1 MRWYTIEGRRI
12 PMAREQAGVNLSWR
26 RISIRIRGG
35 RSLPVIAACL
45 MTLVMVFGLALM
57 PMSVSAHT
65 SLLQTDP
72 APNSTLDHSPD
83 LITLHFDQP
92 LQAGFNKVTIFDVG
106 QRPVTTVPNPAAG
119 TDPSALTIGVP
130 TLKTGVYSVLWQV
143 LSSDG
148 HPVRGAF
155 VFTVAL
161 PGDPSPAPVASVPD
175 IAGISTSNRPPFLAV
190 VLRGLRYAGIAA
202 LVGGIGI
209 FLATILPAL
218 RELPE
223 EERAGLRRT
232 LDQRIQRWLFIALGI
247 ALGAHLFS
255 LIVQVATVNGITLGE
270 ALQWARISDLVR
282 NTTYGAVW
290 RMQGILLLAIGEW
303 LILLPTMGRLRLPRF
318 PLGIVANAARPTVA
332 TAETET
338 VPLAPLW
345 GWGVAL
351 LGGLALLLISVFGG
365 HALDVK
371 THPALAM
378 LADFLHLTVM
388 SLWFGGIILMVG
400 LVPPLLHSTVGAT
413 QRRAM
418 GAIIGRFS
426 HLALI
431 SIGVLT
437 VTGIYAVTLHTTR
450 DTIGTTTYGLV
461 VIGKVALVAG
471 IVLVAALNR
480 FGLKRW
486 IARDV
491 ESGTAARAQTML
503 LRGMSAEVILAVAV
517 IGLTGLLTQLPPA
530 NSQATGVGAIIA
542 LPSAPVE
549 AVVAQPVL
557 EADDVRSYLTVE
569 TKGTDTTF
577 DARITDTAGALRN
590 DVTRVT
596 LWLNSGDKDVGL
608 LIVPL
613 TAAGDGH
620 YRATGQWFAIGQ
632 NWLARV
638 VVRRQDVAED
648 VNLPFALQPRP
659 TAYAEEPVSLTAFLW
674 PRLLPDAMRGID
686 LLLIG
691 VALFLFAVIVR
702 LSRVARRATW
712 SGAIG
717 LIVLGATLMAW
728 YSVPTTPLTGRG
740 NPLPTTQDTLMQ
752 GSVLYAQNCAVCHG
766 ANGAGIGKPGTQLTA
781 ATGQRYTDG
790 DLYWL
795 LTNGVAGK
803 GMPPY
808 TTRLS
813 PTERWQVVRY
823 LRSILPRGQ

>member
-1 MRWYTIEGRRI
+1 MPII
-12 PMAREQAGVNLSWR
+12 GVCL
-26 RISIRIRGG
+26 
-35 RSLPVIAACL
+35 IA
-45 MTLVMVFGLALM
+45 LVLIFGLALL
-57 PMSVSAHT
+57 PLPVAAHT

-72 APNSTLDHSPD
+72 TPNSTLDHSPET
-83 LITLHFDQP
+83 ITLHFDQP
-92 LQAGFNKVTIFDVG
+92 LQAGFSKVTIFDAS

-130 TLKTGVYSVLWQV
+130 KLKTGVYSVLWQV
-143 LSSDG
+143 LSPDG

-161 PGDPSPAPVASVPD
+161 PGDPPPAPVASVPD

-190 VLRGLRYAGIAA
+190 LLRGLRYAGIAA
-202 LVGGIGI
+202 LVGGVGV
-209 FLATILPAL
+209 FLMTILPAL
-218 RELPE
+218 KELPE
-223 EERAGLRRT
+223 EERADLSRM
-232 LDQRIQRWLFIALGI
+232 LDQRMQRWLFIALGI

-255 LIVQVATVNGITLGE
+255 LIVQVATVNSITLGE
-270 ALQWARISDLVR
+270 ALQWGRVSDLVK

-290 RMQGILLLAIGEW
+290 RMQGIILLALGEW
-303 LILLPTMGRLRLPRF
+303 LVLLPTMGRLRLPRL
-318 PLGIVANAARPTVA
+318 PLGIIAHPARSATA
-332 TAETET
+332 TAEHEVIGLT
-338 VPLAPLW
+338 PLW
-345 GWGVAL
+345 GWSVAFL
-351 LGGLALLLISVFGG
+351 AGLALLLISVFGG

-371 THPALAM
+371 VHPALAM
-378 LADFLHLTVM
+378 LADFLHLTAM

-400 LVPPLLHSTVGAT
+400 LVPPLLNGTAGAT

-426 HLALI
+426 QLALI

-437 VTGIYAVTLHTTR
+437 VTGIYAVTVHTTR
-450 DTIGTTTYGLV
+450 STIGTTTYGLV

-491 ESGTAARAQTML
+491 ESAPAARAQMLL
-503 LRGMSAEVILAVAV
+503 LRGMSAEVILGVAV

-530 NSQATGVGAIIA
+530 NTQAVAAGTTIA
-542 LPSAPVE
+542 VPSAPAEV
-549 AVVAQPVL
+549 VVAQPVL
-557 EADDVRSYLTVE
+557 EASGVRGYLTVE
-569 TKGTDTTF
+569 TKGADATF
-577 DARITDTAGALRN
+577 DARITDTAGVPRD

-596 LWLNSGDKDVGL
+596 LWLNSGDRDVGL
-608 LIVPL
+608 LTVPL
-613 TAAGDGH
+613 IAAGDGH

-638 VVRRQDVAED
+638 VVRRRDVAED
-648 VNLPFALQPRP
+648 VQLPFALQPRP
-659 TAYAEEPVSLTAFLW
+659 TAYTEEPIAPNAFLW
-674 PRLLPDAMRGID
+674 PRLLPDAARGMNP
-686 LLLIG
+686 LLIG
-691 VALFLFAVIVR
+691 IALLLFALIVR
-702 LSRVARRATW
+702 LTRASLRRATW
-712 SGAIG
+712 IGAIS

-728 YSVPTTPLTGRG
+728 YSVPTTPLTGRAD
-740 NPLPTTQDTLMQ
+740 PLPATQDILTQ
-752 GSVLYAQNCAVCHG
+752 GGVLYAQNCAVCHG
-766 ANGAGIGKPGTQLTA
+766 ANGEGIGKPGTQLTA
-781 ATGQRYTDG
+781 ATAQRYTDG

-808 TTRLS
+808 NTRLS

-823 LRSILPRGQ
+823 LRSILPHGQ

>member
-1 MRWYTIEGRRI
+1 MT
-12 PMAREQAGVNLSWR
+12 REQASVNLPR
-26 RISIRIRGG
+26 RYIRSMTRGG
-35 RSLPVIAACL
+35 RGMPGIAACL
-45 MTLVMVFGLALM
+45 FALVMAFGLAIIPM
-57 PMSVSAHT
+57 PVAAHT

-92 LQAGFNKVTIFDVG
+92 LQAGFSKVTIFDAG
-106 QRPVTTVPNPAAG
+106 QRPVTTVPNPASGA
-119 TDPSALTIGVP
+119 DPSALTIGVP

-143 LSSDG
+143 LSPDG

-161 PGDPSPAPVASVPD
+161 PGDPPPAPVAGVPD
-175 IAGISTSNRPPFLAV
+175 IAGISTSNSPPFLAV
-190 VLRGLRYAGIAA
+190 LLRGLRYAGIAA

-218 RELPE
+218 RELPA
-223 EERAGLRRT
+223 EERTGLRRT

-255 LIVQVATVNGITLGE
+255 LIVQVATVNSITLGE
-270 ALQWARISDLVR
+270 ALHWAQISDLVK

-290 RMQGILLLAIGEW
+290 RMQGILLLALGEW

-318 PLGIVANAARPTVA
+318 PLGIVANSVQPIAAM
-332 TAETET
+332 AETET
-338 VPLAPLW
+338 AHLAPLW

-351 LGGLALLLISVFGG
+351 LGGLALLLVSVFGG

-378 LADFLHLTVM
+378 LADFLHLTAM

-400 LVPPLLHSTVGAT
+400 LVPPLLHGTAGAT

-418 GAIIGRFS
+418 GAIIARFS

-461 VIGKVALVAG
+461 VIGKVALVVA

-503 LRGMSAEVILAVAV
+503 LRGMSAEVILGVAV

-530 NSQATGVGAIIA
+530 NTQATGAGAIIA

-557 EADDVRSYLTVE
+557 EADGVRGYLTVE
-569 TKGTDTTF
+569 TKGTETTF
-577 DARITDTAGALRN
+577 DARITDTTGALRN
-590 DVTRVT
+590 DVTRAT

-613 TAAGDGH
+613 SAAEDGH

-632 NWLARV
+632 NWLVRL

-659 TAYAEEPVSLTAFLW
+659 TAYTEEPVAPNAFLW
-674 PRLLPDAMRGID
+674 PRFLPNAVQG
-686 LLLIG
+686 LNPLLIG
-691 VALFLFAVIVR
+691 VALLLFVLIVR
-702 LSRVARRATW
+702 LSQAARRATW
-712 SGAIG
+712 IGAIG

-728 YSVPTTPLTGRG
+728 YSVPTPPLTGRAD
-740 NPLPTTQDTLMQ
+740 PLPATQDILMQ
-752 GSVLYAQNCAVCHG
+752 GGVLYTQNCAVCHG
-766 ANGAGIGKPGTQLTA
+766 PNGAGIGKPGTPLTA
-781 ATGQRYTDG
+781 ATSQRYTDG

-808 TTRLS
+808 NTRLS

-823 LRSILPRGQ
+823 LRSILPHG

>member
-1 MRWYTIEGRRI
+1 MTC
-12 PMAREQAGVNLSWR
+12 EQAGVNLPR
-26 RISIRIRGG
+26 RHIRSMTRGG
-35 RSLPVIAACL
+35 RGMPVIAACL
-45 MTLVMVFGLALM
+45 IALVMVFGLVFLPM
-57 PMSVSAHT
+57 PVAAHA

-72 APNSTLDHSPD
+72 PPNSTLDHSPD
-83 LITLHFDQP
+83 VISLHFDQP
-92 LQAGFNKVTIFDVG
+92 LQAGFSKVTVFDAS
-106 QRPVTTVPNPAAG
+106 QRPVTMVPNPASG

-143 LSSDG
+143 LSPDG

-161 PGDPSPAPVASVPD
+161 PGDPPPAPVASVPD
-175 IAGISTSNRPPFLAV
+175 IAGISTSNSPPFLAV
-190 VLRGLRYAGIAA
+190 LLRGLRYAGIAA

-270 ALQWARISDLVR
+270 ALQWARISDLVK

-290 RMQGILLLAIGEW
+290 RMQGILLLVLGEW
-303 LILLPTMGRLRLPRF
+303 LILLPTMGRLQLPRF
-318 PLGIVANAARPTVA
+318 PLGIVANSARPAVA
-332 TAETET
+332 TAEQET
-338 VPLAPLW
+338 AHLAPLW

-351 LGGLALLLISVFGG
+351 LGGLALLLVSVFGG

-378 LADFLHLTVM
+378 LADFLHLTAM

-400 LVPPLLHSTVGAT
+400 LVPPLLNGTAGAT

-431 SIGVLT
+431 SIAVLT

-461 VIGKVALVAG
+461 VIGKVALVAV
-471 IVLVAALNR
+471 IVLVAAFNR

-486 IARDV
+486 IACDV

-503 LRGMSAEVILAVAV
+503 LRGISAEVILGVAV

-530 NSQATGVGAIIA
+530 NTQATGAGAIIA

-557 EADDVRSYLTVE
+557 EADGVRGYLTVE
-569 TKGTDTTF
+569 TKGTETTF
-577 DARITDTAGALRN
+577 DARITDTAGALRT
-590 DVTRVT
+590 DVTRAT

-613 TAAGDGH
+613 TDAGDGH

-632 NWLARV
+632 NWLAQV

-648 VNLPFALQPRP
+648 VKLPFALQPRP
-659 TAYAEEPVSLTAFLW
+659 TAYAEEPVAPNAFLW
-674 PRLLPDAMRGID
+674 PRFLPDAMQGINP
-686 LLLIG
+686 LLIG
-691 VALFLFAVIVR
+691 VALLLFVLIVR

-712 SGAIG
+712 IGAIG

-728 YSVPTTPLTGRG
+728 YSVPTTPLTGRAD
-740 NPLPTTQDTLMQ
+740 PLPATQNILMQ
-752 GSVLYAQNCAVCHG
+752 GGVLYAQNCAVCHG
-766 ANGAGIGKPGTQLTA
+766 ASDTGIGKPGTQLTA
-781 ATGQRYTDG
+781 ATSQRYTDG

-795 LTNGVAGK
+795 LTNGVPGK
-803 GMPPY
+803 GIPPY
-808 TTRLS
+808 NTRLS

-823 LRSILPRGQ
+823 LRSILPHGQ

>member
-26 RISIRIRGG
+26 RISIRTRGG

-57 PMSVSAHT
+57 PISVAAHT

-106 QRPVTTVPNPAAG
+106 QRPVTSVPNPAAG

-161 PGDPSPAPVASVPD
+161 PGDPPPAPVASVPD

-338 VPLAPLW
+338 APLAPLW

-371 THPALAM
+371 VHPALAM
-378 LADFLHLTVM
+378 LADFLHLTAM

-400 LVPPLLHSTVGAT
+400 LVPSLLHGTVGAT
-413 QRRAM
+413 QRRVM

-431 SIGVLT
+431 SIGILT
-437 VTGIYAVTLHTTR
+437 VTGIYAVTVHTTR

-480 FGLKRW
+480 FGLKQW

-503 LRGMSAEVILAVAV
+503 LRGMSAEVILGVAV

-659 TAYAEEPVSLTAFLW
+659 TAYTEEPVSLTAFLW
-674 PRLLPDAMRGID
+674 PRLLPDAVRGID

-691 VALFLFAVIVR
+691 AALFLFAVIVR
-702 LSRVARRATW
+702 LSRLARRAMW

-740 NPLPTTQDTLMQ
+740 NPLPTTQDVLMQ

-781 ATGQRYTDG
+781 ATEQRYTDG

-823 LRSILPRGQ
+823 LRSILPHE

>member
-1 MRWYTIEGRRI
+1 MRWYTAEGRRI
-12 PMAREQAGVNLSWR
+12 PMAHEQAGVNFLRR
-26 RISIRIRGG
+26 RIRIMAHGG
-35 RSLPVIAACL
+35 QGMPGIAACL
-45 MTLVMVFGLALM
+45 IMLVLVFGLALM
-57 PMSVSAHT
+57 PTPVAAHT
-65 SLLQTDP
+65 SLLQTEP
-72 APNSTLDHSPD
+72 ALNSTLDHSPET
-83 LITLHFDQP
+83 ITLHFDEP
-92 LQAGFNKVTIFDVG
+92 LQAGFSKVTIFDAS

-143 LSSDG
+143 LSPDG
-148 HPVRGAF
+148 HSVRGAF

-161 PGDPSPAPVASVPD
+161 PGDPPPAPVASVPD

-190 VLRGLRYAGIAA
+190 LLHGLRYAGIAA

-209 FLATILPAL
+209 FLAIILPAL
-218 RELPE
+218 RQLPE

-255 LIVQVATVNGITLGE
+255 LIVQVATVNGSTLGE
-270 ALQWARISDLVR
+270 ALQWARISDLVK

-290 RMQGILLLAIGEW
+290 RMQGILLLALGEW

-318 PLGIVANAARPTVA
+318 PIGIVANAARPTVA

-338 VPLAPLW
+338 APLVPLW

-351 LGGLALLLISVFGG
+351 LGGMALLLISVFGG

-371 THPALAM
+371 VHPALAM
-378 LADFLHLTVM
+378 LADFLHLTAM

-400 LVPPLLHSTVGAT
+400 LVPPLLNGTAGAT
-413 QRRAM
+413 QRRVM
-418 GAIIGRFS
+418 GAIISRFS

-431 SIGVLT
+431 SIGTLT
-437 VTGIYAVTLHTTR
+437 ITGIYAVTLHTTR

-471 IVLVAALNR
+471 IVLVAAFNR

-491 ESGTAARAQTML
+491 ESGTAARAQMLL
-503 LRGMSAEVILAVAV
+503 LRGMSVEVILGVAV

-530 NSQATGVGAIIA
+530 NTQATGAGAVIA

-557 EADDVRSYLTVE
+557 EADGVRGYLTVE
-569 TKGTDTTF
+569 TKGTETTF
-577 DARITDTAGALRN
+577 DARITDTTGALRN
-590 DVTRVT
+590 DVTRAT

-648 VNLPFALQPRP
+648 VQLPFALQPRP
-659 TAYAEEPVSLTAFLW
+659 TAYMEEPVAPTAFLW
-674 PRLLPDAMRGID
+674 PRLLPDAVRGID
-686 LLLIG
+686 PLLIG
-691 VALFLFAVIVR
+691 VALFLFALIVR

-712 SGAIG
+712 IGAIG
-717 LIVLGATLMAW
+717 LITLGATLLAW
-728 YSVPTTPLTGRG
+728 YSVPTTPLTGRAD
-740 NPLPTTQDTLMQ
+740 PLPATQEILMQ
-752 GSVLYAQNCAVCHG
+752 GGVLYAQNCAVCHG
-766 ANGAGIGKPGTQLTA
+766 PNGAGIGKPGTQLTA

-808 TTRLS
+808 NTRLS

-823 LRSILPRGQ
+823 LRSILPHG

>member
-1 MRWYTIEGRRI
+1 MT
-12 PMAREQAGVNLSWR
+12 REQASVNLPRR
-26 RISIRIRGG
+26 RIRSMTRGG
-35 RSLPVIAACL
+35 RGMPGTAACL
-45 MTLVMVFGLALM
+45 FALVVIFGLAIIPM
-57 PMSVSAHT
+57 PVAAHT

-92 LQAGFNKVTIFDVG
+92 LQAGFSKVTIFDAG
-106 QRPVTTVPNPAAG
+106 QRPVTTVPNPASG

-143 LSSDG
+143 LSPDG

-161 PGDPSPAPVASVPD
+161 SGDPPPAPVASVPD
-175 IAGISTSNRPPFLAV
+175 IAGISTSNSPPFLAV
-190 VLRGLRYAGIAA
+190 LLRGLRYAGIAA

-218 RELPE
+218 RELPT
-223 EERAGLRRT
+223 EERTGLRRT

-270 ALQWARISDLVR
+270 ALQWAQISDLVK

-290 RMQGILLLAIGEW
+290 RMQGILLLALGEW
-303 LILLPTMGRLRLPRF
+303 LILLPTMGRLRFPRF
-318 PLGIVANAARPTVA
+318 PLGIVANSTRPAIA
-332 TAETET
+332 TAETAT
-338 VPLAPLW
+338 AHLAPLW

-351 LGGLALLLISVFGG
+351 LGGLALLLVSVFGG

-378 LADFLHLTVM
+378 LADFLHLTAM

-400 LVPPLLHSTVGAT
+400 LVPPLLHGTAGAT

-418 GAIIGRFS
+418 GAIISRFS

-461 VIGKVALVAG
+461 VVGKVALVAA
-471 IVLVAALNR
+471 IVLVAAFNR

-503 LRGMSAEVILAVAV
+503 LRGMSAEVILGVAV

-530 NSQATGVGAIIA
+530 NTQATGAGTIIA

-557 EADDVRSYLTVE
+557 EADGVRGYLTVE
-569 TKGTDTTF
+569 TKGTETTF
-577 DARITDTAGALRN
+577 DARITDTTGALRN
-590 DVTRVT
+590 DVTRAT

-613 TAAGDGH
+613 AAAGDGQ

-632 NWLARV
+632 NWLARL

-648 VNLPFALQPRP
+648 VILPFALQPRP
-659 TAYAEEPVSLTAFLW
+659 TAYTEEPVAPNAFLW
-674 PRLLPDAMRGID
+674 PRFLPNAVQGINP
-686 LLLIG
+686 LLIG
-691 VALFLFAVIVR
+691 VALLLFVLIVR
-702 LSRVARRATW
+702 LSQAARRATW
-712 SGAIG
+712 IGAIG
-717 LIVLGATLMAW
+717 LIVLGVTLMAW
-728 YSVPTTPLTGRG
+728 YSVPTTPLTGRAD
-740 NPLPTTQDTLMQ
+740 PLPATQDIIMQ
-752 GSVLYAQNCAVCHG
+752 GGILYAQNCAVCHG
-766 ANGAGIGKPGTQLTA
+766 ANGAGIGKPGTSLTT
-781 ATGQRYTDG
+781 ATSQRYTDG

-808 TTRLS
+808 NTRLS

-823 LRSILPRGQ
+823 LRSILPSG